1 MAASFNVRWGRFR
14 SWGEL
19 PFEEIWCVD
28 TEFYPGRG
36 LNNGG
41 RDGDPSTPLCVVA
54 RELRSNRVVRQW
66 QDEFGPLPPYR
77 IDDGALV
84 IGYTISAELGTH
96 IALGWPKPAYMLDP
110 YIEFRHFTNDGSIK
124 GGGREK
130 GFYSIDGALRY
141 FGEDGI
147 DAVQKKDMRAR
158 ILQGPSFTNQDRADI
173 MDNYCQSDVD
183 ALVRLVPHI
192 IPTIRSLPHTMM
204 RAEFMWATAQQER
217 RGIPVSSM
225 LDRLKEHWTE
235 IQRELVAE
243 MDAEYGVYEIGKDG
257 KPHMRRHL
265 FDAYIRRHNMAWPT
279 YADGSFD
286 MREETFKDMIGRYPQ
301 IETLRELR
309 YSLSALRLNSLAV
322 GTDNRNRTL
331 LGPYGSKTG
340 RNQPSN
346 SKYLFGP
353 AKWIR
358 FLITPPRGRVLIH
371 RDYKQQEVRIAAHQ
385 SGDMALLRACRD
397 DVYLGLADQLGFLSP
412 SMSPE
417 ERKSV
422 RTMFKSV
429 VLGILYGLAAKSLAI
444 KTGISLFE
452 AAEILAR
459 LRAQFHVFEDY
470 ANSVLDHA
478 GLNMEIGTPLDWRMQ
493 CPPGIKA
500 RTVRNFPIQSTGA
513 EILHIACILA
523 ERRGIEIIAPV
534 HDALMAEADLDCAE
548 EVSAALDQVMGDAA
562 AIVLKGHRLPTDEQ
576 IIRPGEHYFDDRG
589 EKMWNTVC
597 RILRKLEG

>member
-1 MAASFNVRWGRFR
+1 MATNFNARHFR
-14 SWGEL
+14 SWEEL

-54 RELRSNRVVRQW
+54 REMRTNRVVRQW
-66 QDEFGPLPPYR
+66 ADQFSPLPPYR
-77 IDDGALV
+77 IDDGVLV
-84 IGYTISAELGTH
+84 LGYTISAELGTH
-96 IALGWPKPAYMLDP
+96 IALGWPKPACMLDP
-110 YIEFRHFTNDGSIK
+110 YIEFRHHTNDGSIK

-147 DAVQKKDMRAR
+147 DAAHKKDMRTR
-158 ILQGPSFTNQDRADI
+158 IIQGPPFTAQERADI
-173 MDNYCQSDVD
+173 LAYCENDVD

-192 IPTIRSLPHTMM
+192 VPTIRSLPHAMM
-204 RAEFMWATAQQER
+204 RAEFMWPTAQQER

-225 LDRLKEHWTE
+225 FDRIKERWTE
-235 IQRELVAE
+235 IQRELVVE
-243 MDAEYGVYEIGKDG
+243 MDVDYGVYEIGKDG
-257 KPHMRRHL
+257 KPHMRRRL
-265 FDAYIRRHNMAWPT
+265 FGAFVQRRNMAWPT
-279 YADGSFD
+279 HADGSYD
-286 MREETFKDMIGRYPQ
+286 MREETFKDMIGRYPE

-309 YSLSALRLNSLAV
+309 YSLSALRLNSLAI
-322 GTDNRNRTL
+322 GNDNRNRTL

-346 SKYLFGP
+346 AKYLFGP

-358 FLITPPRGRVLIH
+358 HLITPPPGRVLIH
-371 RDYKQQEVRIAAHQ
+371 RDFKQQEVKIAAIM
-385 SGDMALLRACRD
+385 SGDMALLKACRD
-397 DVYLGLADQLGFLSP
+397 DVYYGLAEQLGFLSP
-412 SMSPE
+412 GMSE
-417 ERKSV
+417 AERKAV

-429 VLGILYGLAAKSLAI
+429 VLGILYGLAAKALAI

-459 LRAQFHVFEDY
+459 LRAQFHVFEAY
-470 ANSVLDHA
+470 ADSVLDHA
-478 GLNMEIGTPLDWRMQ
+478 GLNMEVGTQFGWYMQ
-493 CPPGIKA
+493 CPPDIKP

-513 EILHIACILA
+513 EILHVACILA

-534 HDALMAEADLDCAE
+534 HDALMCEADLDCVE
-548 EVSAALDQVMGDAA
+548 DVSAALDQVMGDAS
-562 AIVLKGHRLPTDEQ
+562 AIVLKGHRLPTDVQ
-576 IIRPGEHYFDDRG
+576 IIRPGENYFDDRG

-597 RILRKLEG
+597 RILKKLEG